1 MVSAKGSQRSGTTA
15 WLTPGYNVTSHTVT
29 SLLTVWVWASVTC
42 AEWSL
47 KSLTSW
53 VLFTVTCGSYG
64 EWAIT
69 INPYWGGGL
78 CRARREAAPAGWKHM
93 WELPL
98 FYRQVHLH
106 DWEILHVSL
115 REWRICLP
123 SPKDLYLNGRGWCW
137 VKCFISCLLSR
148 QSL

>member
-1 MVSAKGSQRSGTTA
+1 MVSAKGSQRPGTTA

-69 INPYWGGGL
+69 INPYWGGG
-78 CRARREAAPAGWKHM
+78 AMPSKAGG
-93 WELPL
+93 
-98 FYRQVHLH
+98 
-106 DWEILHVSL
+106 S
-115 REWRICLP
+115 
-123 SPKDLYLNGRGWCW
+123 SCW
-137 VKCFISCLLSR
+137 VKTHVRAAPFLQASPPPRLGDSSRFSKGMENLSTFSKWLLFEWARLMLSKMFHFLSA
-148 QSL
+148 Q